1 MGDFKIFNYYPTKP
15 IKLTSGKWSKKIG
28 YGSIETVP
36 AKKAAEL
43 FAPGSFVEIFL
54 SSAGGERATRVSG
67 SPERGGAAH
76 DDYVF
81 LTKYKINHPVSE
93 IHIGQITTR
102 FSGGTW
108 DDQMVVAS
116 NAVQGRPYIRIHNPT
131 MIPLRLNNNILVE
144 PNSVLFYTGR
154 HHFGVPLGL
163 VLKDVDGL
171 YPRLQ
176 LTKPITDIYYG
187 IVSDTPQP
195 IYGGWQKVWTT
206 DIDYS
211 NYYDAYGHVI
221 SL

>member
-1 MGDFKIFNYYPTKP
+1 MEDFKIFNYYPTKH
-15 IKLTSGKWSKKIG
+15 IKLVSGKWSKQIL
-28 YGSIETVP
+28 YGSIETLP
-36 AKKAAEL
+36 IKKAAQL
-43 FAPGSFVEIFL
+43 FTPGATVEIF
-54 SSAGGERATRVSG
+54 VSNI
-67 SPERGGAAH
+67 PTPN
-76 DDYVF
+76 DYIF
-81 LTKYKINHPVSE
+81 LTKYKINKPIAA

-131 MIPLRLNNNILVE
+131 MIPLRLNNNILVK
-144 PNSVLFYTGR
+144 PNSVFFYTGR

-163 VLKDVDGL
+163 VLKDVDAL

-211 NYYDAYGHVI
+211 NYYDAYGRVI

>member
-1 MGDFKIFNYYPTKP
+1 MDDFKIFNYYPTKH
-15 IKLTSGKWSKKIG
+15 IKLTSGDWSRKIL
-28 YGSIETVP
+28 YGSITTVP
-36 AKKAAEL
+36 ADKAAQV
-43 FAPGSFVEIFL
+43 FTPGSLVEI
-54 SSAGGERATRVSG
+54 SISNMET
-67 SPERGGAAH
+67 P
-76 DDYVF
+76 DDYIF
-81 LTKYKINHPVSE
+81 LTKYKINKPISA

-102 FSGGTW
+102 FSGCTW
-108 DDQMVVAS
+108 DDQFVVSS

-131 MIPLRLNNNILVE
+131 MIPLRLNNNIRVD
-144 PNSVLFYTGR
+144 PNSTFFYSGR

-171 YPRLQ
+171 YPRIQ

-206 DIDYS
+206 DVNYS
-211 NYYDAYGHVI
+211 DYYDAYGHVI

>member
-1 MGDFKIFNYYPTKP
+1 MGVFKLFNYYPSTH
-15 IKLTSGKWSKKIG
+15 IKLTSGKWSKNIVSG
-28 YGSIETVP
+28 GIATVS
-36 AKKAAEL
+36 AEKAARL
-43 FAPGSFVEIFL
+43 FAPGSFVEIFI
-54 SSAGGERATRVSG
+54 SNIQT
-67 SPERGGAAH
+67 PN
-76 DDYVF
+76 DYVF
-81 LTKYKINHPVSE
+81 LTKYIINKPISE
-93 IHIGQITTR
+93 IHVGQITTR

-144 PNSVLFYTGR
+144 PNSVFFYTGR

-163 VLKDVDGL
+163 VLKDVGGL

>member
-1 MGDFKIFNYYPTKP
+1 MEEFKIFNYYPTKN
-15 IKLTSGKWSKKIG
+15 IKLVSGRWEKKVP
-28 YGSIETVP
+28 YGSIATVP
-36 AKKAAEL
+36 GPKAAAL
-43 FAPGSFVEIFL
+43 FAPGSTVEIFV
-54 SSAGGERATRVSG
+54 SAIRTPG
-67 SPERGGAAH
+67 
-76 DDYVF
+76 DYTF
-81 LTKYKINHPVSE
+81 LTKYKITRPIAA
-93 IHIGQITTR
+93 IHVGQITTR

-108 DDQMVVAS
+108 DDQMVVAG

-131 MIPLRLNNNILVE
+131 MIPLRLNNNILVK
-144 PNSVLFYTGR
+144 PNSVIFYTGR

-163 VLKDVDGL
+163 VLKDVDAL
-171 YPRLQ
+171 YPRIQ
-176 LTKPITDIYYG
+176 LTKPVTDVYYG

>member
-1 MGDFKIFNYYPTKP
+1 MGVFKLFNYYPSTH
-15 IKLTSGKWSKKIG
+15 IKLTSGKWAKNIVSGGIA
-28 YGSIETVP
+28 TVS
-36 AKKAAEL
+36 AEKAARL
-43 FAPGSFVEIFL
+43 FAPGSFVEIFI
-54 SSAGGERATRVSG
+54 SNIQT
-67 SPERGGAAH
+67 PN
-76 DDYVF
+76 DYVF
-81 LTKYKINHPVSE
+81 LTKYIINKPISE
-93 IHIGQITTR
+93 IHVGQITTR

-131 MIPLRLNNNILVE
+131 MTPLRLNNNILVE
-144 PNSVLFYTGR
+144 PNSVFFYTGR

>member
-1 MGDFKIFNYYPTKP
+1 MGDFKIFNYYPTKH
-15 IKLTSGKWSKKIG
+15 IKLTSGKWSKIIA
-28 YGSIETVP
+28 YGNVETVP
-36 AKKAAEL
+36 AKKAAGL
-43 FAPGSFVEIFL
+43 FAPGSFVEIFI
-54 SSAGGERATRVSG
+54 STE
-67 SPERGGAAH
+67 GAP
-76 DDYVF
+76 DGYVF
-81 LTKYKINHPVSE
+81 LAKYQINKPISE
-93 IHIGQITTR
+93 IHVGQITTR

-131 MIPLRLNNNILVE
+131 MLPLRLNNNILVE
-144 PNSVLFYTGR
+144 PNSVFFYTGR

-163 VLKDVDGL
+163 VLKDVDAL